1 MVKGGLVGLIFIFS
15 MSKGI
20 CQTTKDT
27 LSISFRDLPLE
38 IVLDSITY
46 KTRYQFSYNSSLLPR
61 GSLFTLTRNQIQIDS
76 LLRILLVGTGLVHE
90 KLDDQIFLKKKPEE
104 KEKTIPVTLLSG
116 WVRESESKEPVQGVN
131 VFLNGTMIG
140 AATDQHGTYEI
151 RDVPEG
157 SYILVFSHVGY
168 RLISYS
174 LSIEENSTKVVN
186 ALLDQKLEELDVIEL
201 VATPFV
207 EEDDWPKY
215 YRQFTR
221 EFLGTSGNAI
231 KCEILNSEVLD
242 FSFDKEDEVLTAEA
256 KEALI
261 IENKALGYKL
271 TYELESFTKSSTST
285 SFYGKARF
293 ENLEPTNK
301 RERKRWRRNRVKSYN
316 GSISH
321 FFKSLIKNNHFGQGY
336 QVFRFNS
343 QEDIDNNNF
352 SVVNPQQMITK
363 SKNDFEWIF
372 SFDGRLLIQ
381 YNKEVENAQYL
392 REVNADRF
400 TEGITGLHLLK
411 PAAQRSIIELN
422 NEEVTIDKYGQI
434 KEPFGLK
441 TTGYWAWERIG
452 EMMPAEF
459 NPKTDN
465 L

>member
-1 MVKGGLVGLIFIFS
+1 MKWGLAGLVFIIF
-15 MSKGI
+15 MSKGS

-46 KTRYQFSYNSSLLPR
+46 KTSYQFSYNSSLLPR
-61 GSLFTLTRNQIQIDS
+61 GSLFTLTKHQIQIDS

-90 KLDDQIFLKKKPEE
+90 RLDDQVFLKKPEE
-104 KEKTIPVTLLSG
+104 KEKSIPVTLLSG
-116 WVRESESKEPVQGVN
+116 WVREAETKEPVQGVN

-140 AATDQHGTYEI
+140 TATDQHGTYEI

-242 FSFDKEDEVLTAEA
+242 FSYDKEEEVLTAEA

-261 IENKALGYKL
+261 IEK
-271 TYELESFTKSSTST
+271 
-285 SFYGKARF
+285 
-293 ENLEPTNK
+293 
-301 RERKRWRRNRVKSYN
+301 
-316 GSISH
+316 
-321 FFKSLIKNNHFGQGY
+321 
-336 QVFRFNS
+336 
-343 QEDIDNNNF
+343 
-352 SVVNPQQMITK
+352 
-363 SKNDFEWIF
+363 
-372 SFDGRLLIQ
+372 
-381 YNKEVENAQYL
+381 
-392 REVNADRF
+392 
-400 TEGITGLHLLK
+400 
-411 PAAQRSIIELN
+411 
-422 NEEVTIDKYGQI
+422 
-434 KEPFGLK
+434 
-441 TTGYWAWERIG
+441 
-452 EMMPAEF
+452 
-459 NPKTDN
+459 
-465 L
+465 